1 MSLFHV
7 HKENLIL
14 DDQRPKFLIG
24 DLVTTV
30 LGEYGIIIDIGEHNV
45 YKSDST
51 EYYHVLICN
60 YVQCYLSFAL
70 MKVKDKKCLTK

>member
-14 DDQRPKFLIG
+14 DDQKPKFL
-24 DLVTTV
+24 
-30 LGEYGIIIDIGEHNV
+30 IDIGEHNV

-70 MKVKDKKCLTK
+70 MKVKDKKRLTK